1 MLPLE
6 GENIIKFTQF
16 GKMQKLPFC
25 IYADFECINK
35 KIQGSESNPNN
46 AFTNKDT
53 IHEVCGFTFYT
64 VSPYFKPNIVTHRG
78 SDSGKVFLEKIIAES
93 ERLTNLIKNTNKEI
107 IMTSELESDFQ
118 NATVCHICKEPF
130 CEQDLDCIE
139 KGQISKKGPKV
150 RDHCHFTG
158 VYRGAAHEKCNLALR
173 KVKDIPVFFHNLT
186 NYDSHFIFQNLTKVE
201 GIKEPQVIAKSMEKF
216 ITFSIGNLKFKDSLN
231 FLSASL
237 DKLVSNLGSKGNTHF
252 KNLKAY
258 FEKNWKHLPESAFN
272 MLTRKGVYPYSYMD
286 SFESLK
292 EKQLPPKEAF
302 YNDLSKQH
310 ISQDDYE
317 FVQDLWDTF
326 KLKNLGQ

>member
-1 MLPLE
+1 MNNHKVHCMEYGPQKIMLPSE

-78 SDSGKVFLEKIIAES
+78 SDTGKAFLEKIIAES

-130 CEQDLDCIE
+130 CEQDLECI
-139 KGQISKKGPKV
+139 
-150 RDHCHFTG
+150 
-158 VYRGAAHEKCNLALR
+158 
-173 KVKDIPVFFHNLT
+173 
-186 NYDSHFIFQNLTKVE
+186 
-201 GIKEPQVIAKSMEKF
+201 
-216 ITFSIGNLKFKDSLN
+216 
-231 FLSASL
+231 
-237 DKLVSNLGSKGNTHF
+237 
-252 KNLKAY
+252 
-258 FEKNWKHLPESAFN
+258 
-272 MLTRKGVYPYSYMD
+272 
-286 SFESLK
+286 
-292 EKQLPPKEAF
+292 
-302 YNDLSKQH
+302 
-310 ISQDDYE
+310 
-317 FVQDLWDTF
+317 
-326 KLKNLGQ
+326 